1 MEKIS
6 REGYQFL
13 ERFEQLSESM
23 QKAALIFMENMDAIW
38 EICDASVLTLE
49 ERNRLQN
56 MANEQ
61 DDPLLL
67 LMVALESQLNV

>member
-13 ERFEQLSESM
+13 ERFEQLSEPM

-56 MANEQ
+56 AAHEQ

-67 LMVALESQLNV
+67 MMVELEAQLNG

>member
-38 EICDASVLTLE
+38 EIAASVLTLE
-49 ERNRLQN
+49 AGNRRQN
-56 MANEQ
+56 FAIAQ
-61 DDPLLL
+61 VDPLLL
-67 LMVALESQLNV
+67 LMVALESQLNG

>member
-1 MEKIS
+1 
-6 REGYQFL
+6 
-13 ERFEQLSESM
+13 
-23 QKAALIFMENMDAIW
+23 MENMDAIW

-56 MANEQ
+56 IANEQ

-67 LMVALESQLNV
+67 LMVALESQLNG